1 LLYYQIDIESSEEK
15 LDKKNMENPD
25 KDIKKDINNITSDKK
40 YFERFLF
47 LEDRDIYMIDYKG
60 IPMIFQKN
68 KGLFYSVNIIS
79 TNFESSAEF
88 LFKKGGRGYATT
100 FINADVNKELLKT
113 KGEMTKTQNEIDSLG
128 NNEERKSSIKNW
140 HNLTKLMIP

>member
-15 LDKKNMENPD
+15 LDKKNMENPY

-68 KGLFYSVNIIS
+68 KGLFYSNLRP
-79 TNFESSAEF
+79 NFY
-88 LFKKGGRGYATT
+88 LKKVVE
-100 FINADVNKELLKT
+100 DMQLL
-113 KGEMTKTQNEIDSLG
+113 L
-128 NNEERKSSIKNW
+128 
-140 HNLTKLMIP
+140 LMLM